1 MDATAERL
9 TLSLLFGL
17 VPLWLLA
24 GWLDWCCHR
33 WQRIE
38 HSAGVPEALLHLV
51 MLAQLGL
58 GLMAVL
64 LLQVTSAVLLLLLA
78 CLVAHE
84 LTMWADLAWAESRRE
99 IPVPEQWVHGL
110 QSVLPWAGGVA
121 VALLHPQ
128 AALALL
134 GMGEATADWG
144 WRWREPPLDV
154 RYVVGVAATG
164 ALGVVLPFLME
175 LRRALR
181 VQRRLSSHSP
191 AAARPRPK
199 PP

>member
-1 MDATAERL
+1 MDPTAERL
-9 TLSLLFGL
+9 TLFLLFGL

-24 GWLDWCCHR
+24 GWLDWACHK

-38 HSAGVPEALLHLV
+38 HSAGVPEALLHLL
-51 MLAQLGL
+51 MLGELGL

-64 LLQVTSAVLLLLLA
+64 LLQVTSAVLALLLV

-84 LTMWADLAWAESRRE
+84 VTMWVDLAWAESRRE
-99 IPVPEQWVHGL
+99 IPVPEQWVHSL

-128 AALALL
+128 ATLAPL
-134 GMGEATADWG
+134 GIGEAPADWG
-144 WRWREPPLDV
+144 WRWRDPPLDA
-154 RYVVGVAATG
+154 RYVVGVAALG

-175 LRRALR
+175 LRRAWA
-181 VQRRLSSHSP
+181 VQRRLSSQSP
-191 AAARPRPK
+191 AAASPRPK